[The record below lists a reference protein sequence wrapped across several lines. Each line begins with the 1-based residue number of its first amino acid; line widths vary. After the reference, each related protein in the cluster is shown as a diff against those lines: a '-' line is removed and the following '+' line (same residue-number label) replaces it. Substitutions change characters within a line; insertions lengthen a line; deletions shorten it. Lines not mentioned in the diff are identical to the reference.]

1 MDDAAKGRPLAIDPA
16 AQNWV
21 CNATIV
27 RVSGSRTR
35 EPNFLEEGVSHET

>member
-1 MDDAAKGRPLAIDPA
+1 MDDAAKGRRLIDA
-16 AQNWV
+16 TAQNWV

-35 EPNFLEEGVSHET
+35 EPNLLEEGVSHET